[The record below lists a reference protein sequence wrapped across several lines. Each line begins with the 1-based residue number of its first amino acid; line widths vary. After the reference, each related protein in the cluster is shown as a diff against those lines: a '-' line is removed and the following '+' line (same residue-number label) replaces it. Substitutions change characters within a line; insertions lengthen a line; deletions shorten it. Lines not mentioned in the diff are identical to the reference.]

1 MERNE
6 IKQIFQA
13 FEYRSLRILDMT
25 AFIAKISEDDRVDE
39 LGRYIYIITDQL
51 KTECNKLEN
60 IRTTLE
66 SIYLD

>member
-1 MERNE
+1 MKRNE

-39 LGRYIYIITDQL
+39 LG
-51 KTECNKLEN
+51 
-60 IRTTLE
+60 
-66 SIYLD
+66 